1 MVFADRKTAV
11 SPAALRQMMTETS
24 VLSASIFSSTQSTR
38 PKDFPSSFGFSF
50 AVHSSLSLSVIAEA
64 GCLENA
70 GEEVI
75 RERLNV
81 FNALNRLVRSGRHAC
96 TLNEGLLDIAV
107 LCGRNSVCMAAPSGD
122 RGQRAQQGS

>member
-1 MVFADRKTAV
+1 MVFADRKNRCVTSGIAADDDRDLRFEREHLFEHAV
-11 SPAALRQMMTETS
+11 DAAEG
-24 VLSASIFSSTQSTR
+24 
-38 PKDFPSSFGFSF
+38 FPSSFGFSF

-81 FNALNRLVRSGRHAC
+81 FNALNR
-96 TLNEGLLDIAV
+96 
-107 LCGRNSVCMAAPSGD
+107 
-122 RGQRAQQGS
+122 